1 MLSSQKLSAVISK
14 IGRAYHN
21 ANLATIPSYTN
32 AFPFVILSEK
42 QLIFN
47 LFVITLKD
55 VKNKKSN

>member
-1 MLSSQKLSAVISK
+1 MLVASITKAIRSEKFVKIFDLLKCVSVPNFVGKISQ
-14 IGRAYHN
+14 
-21 ANLATIPSYTN
+21 
-32 AFPFVILSEK
+32 K